1 MSSMEDYTADTEDGY
16 RLVLQR
22 VIGGEKGPV
31 IMCHGL
37 AGNSNEYLQRDERCS
52 LARYLASN
60 GYDAWVVDLRG
71 HGLSKGFFIE
81 ESGEWDFSQS
91 ANGYWDF
98 NVDDLIRYDTKA
110 IIDKV
115 KEVSGSDKVSWIG
128 RSMGGWLGYAHV
140 IDGYGKEDFKVVVS
154 IASPSHFSEGFVR
167 RMGDSRLVRR
177 MMSARSRGGISPNSI
192 TSVMGSMGSSSK
204 GLSLFSNESRYV
216 FLDFLD
222 FLKRGEI
229 TKHNYGAEGNIEHYG
244 SDISPSYWE
253 NFDKVDVPMVFITG
267 TKDRF
272 ATPESTTESYNKVM
286 EVHGE
291 SSVHILPDFGHIDIL
306 VGDRAY
312 VEVFPLVLEA
322 LDSYDESK

>member
-16 RLVLQR
+16 KVVLQR
-22 VIGGEKGPV
+22 VIGGDKGPV

-37 AGNSNEYLQRDERCS
+37 AGNSNEYILKDERCS

-71 HGLSKGFFIE
+71 HGLSKGFFIKE
-81 ESGEWDFSQS
+81 KGEWDFSQS

-98 NVDDLIRYDTKA
+98 NINDLIEYDTKA

-140 IDGYGKEDFKVVVS
+140 IDGYGKEDLKVVVS

-167 RMGDSRLVRR
+167 RMGKSRLVRG
-177 MMSARSRGGISPNSI
+177 MIGSRSRSSISPTSL
-192 TSVMGSMGSSSK
+192 TSVMNNMGRSSK
-204 GLSLFSNESRYV
+204 MLSLFSNESPSV

-222 FLKRGEI
+222 FLKRGEV
-229 TKHNYGAEGNIEHYG
+229 TKHNYGSEGNIEHYG
-244 SDISPSYWE
+244 SETSPSYWE

-272 ATPESTTESYNKVM
+272 ATPESTTESYNRVM

-291 SSVHILPDFGHIDIL
+291 SSIHILPDFGHIDIL
-306 VGDRAY
+306 VGTNAY
-312 VEVFPLVLEA
+312 DEVFPLVLDA
-322 LDSYDESK
+322 LDRYE